1 MKGLTSFMPRELSK
15 QDVRRNP
22 LAVWVGTALQFGQG
36 RKTLVGAILVGA
48 LVAAAGVGAYGWH
61 QERQERAAQALF
73 VKAQTA
79 LVAVTQ
85 GAPVNAE
92 EAKKLYTEIADGYPG
107 TVSAEE
113 SLIRLGNLQYDG
125 GKTAEAIVTFG
136 RYLTTYPRG
145 RFRVMAGVGKAYA
158 EETAGDLPAAE
169 KTLSDLL
176 PTVAN
181 DPLAGEAYSSLAH
194 VYEVM
199 KKPDEAVRVYG
210 QIADRFAQT
219 HWGQNAVQRMGS
231 LKTK

>member
-1 MKGLTSFMPRELSK
+1 MPKELSK

-22 LAVWVGTALQFGQG
+22 LAVWVGKALQFGQG
-36 RKTLVGAILVGA
+36 HKTLIGVILVGA
-48 LVAAAGVGAYGWH
+48 LVAAAAAGAYGWY
-61 QERQERAAQALF
+61 QERQERAAQTLF
-73 VKAQTA
+73 VKAQAA
-79 LVAVTQ
+79 LVAVKQ
-85 GAPVNAE
+85 GAPVNPE
-92 EAKKLYTEIADGYPG
+92 EAKKVYAEIADGYPG

-125 GKTAEAIVTFG
+125 GKTAEAIATFG

-158 EETAGDLPAAE
+158 EEAAGNLPAAE

-176 PTVAN
+176 PTVAD
-181 DPLAGEAYSSLAH
+181 DPLAGEVYSSLAH

-199 KKPDEAVRVYG
+199 KKPEEAVRVYG
-210 QIADRFAQT
+210 QIAERFAQT
-219 HWGQNAVQRMGS
+219 HWGQNAVQRMGT